1 MDRSL
6 FTEKHLLELK
16 NIFSKYSDLSHQ
28 ERGLLA
34 ELWVAFRY
42 LRVGY
47 WLQGF
52 RYKTP
57 FYEIDLL
64 FFHPLKNELVLV
76 EVKTLISE
84 KYLVPRIS
92 PIQQKRLQRA
102 VIFLA
107 EKYQKNIQTHWAFV
121 DPKSKI
127 TVFETMMY

>member
-1 MDRSL
+1 MDLSL
-6 FTEKHLLELK
+6 FTEKHLLELR
-16 NIFSKYSDLSHQ
+16 NIFSKYSELSHQ

-42 LRVGY
+42 LRAGY
-47 WLQGF
+47 RIQGF

-84 KYLVPRIS
+84 KYLVPRVS
-92 PIQQKRLQRA
+92 SVQQKRLQRA
-102 VIFLA
+102 VVFLA
-107 EKYQKNIQTHWAFV
+107 EKHQINTQAHWAFV
-121 DPKSKI
+121 DPRGKI
-127 TVFETMMY
+127 TVLETMMY